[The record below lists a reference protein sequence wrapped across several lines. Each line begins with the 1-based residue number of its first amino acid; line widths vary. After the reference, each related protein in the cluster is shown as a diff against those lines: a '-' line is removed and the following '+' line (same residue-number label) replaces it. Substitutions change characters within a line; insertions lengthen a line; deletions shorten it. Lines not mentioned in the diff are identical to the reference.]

1 MDMQGYLDHLNG
13 GLVVVGG
20 SGEHQIMHQ
29 VSQEVIRI
37 CMEISNRYHTPEE
50 LRGLMAELTGRPVP
64 EGFALFPPFNS
75 DCGKNIHLGRDVFIN
90 VGCKFQDQGGI
101 YLGDRML
108 VGQNVVLATL
118 SHGMDPAHRADL
130 HPAPIRIGDDVWI
143 GANATVL
150 PGVAIGHGAVVA
162 AGAVVTRDVPAM
174 TVVGGVPARVIKRIE
189 VENPKDLAATVG
201 SGFVDIRFE

>member
-1 MDMQGYLDHLNG
+1 MDMQGYLDRLNAG
-13 GLVVVGG
+13 RTVVGG
-20 SGEHQIMHQ
+20 SEEHRFMHGA
-29 VSQEVIRI
+29 SQEAIRI
-37 CMEISNRYHTPEE
+37 CMEVNNRYHTPEE

-90 VGCKFQDQGGI
+90 AGCKFQDQGGI
-101 YLGDRML
+101 YLGDRVL

-118 SHGMDPAHRADL
+118 NHGMDPAHRADL
-130 HPAPIRIGDDVWI
+130 YPAPIRIGDDVWI

-150 PGVAIGHGAVVA
+150 PGVTVGDGAVVA
-162 AGAVVTRDVPAM
+162 DGAVVTRDVPPL
-174 TVVGGVPARVIKRIE
+174 TVAGGVPARVIKRIE